1 MGATK
6 RMITNNPELLG
17 DCHRPA
23 LHWMEQEYYQSLKE
37 KNNESIRQIEV
48 NFEIVS
54 GQESSE
60 ESTPEVGGAGHND
73 PEVFNNQPID

>member
-6 RMITNNPELLG
+6 RMILNEPDLLG
-17 DCHRPA
+17 ICHRPE

-37 KNNESIRQIEV
+37 KNNERIRQIEV

-54 GQESSE
+54 GQEGPKE
-60 ESTPEVGGAGHND
+60 GAPEVGGAGHND
-73 PEVFNNQPID
+73 TEVFNNQPID